1 MQRSIGNAR
10 VILSIQYL
18 RALAAL
24 AVAVYHVGNHAGVSF
39 EVGAAGVDLFFVIS
53 GFIMWTVTV
62 DRRSGPGPFLADR
75 ITRIAPPYILLTV
88 ATYLTARYVP
98 AVFPN
103 MRTSLSHAALSVLF
117 VPHVDPQGTSFPQ
130 IVSGWTLNYEMFF
143 YVVFATMLLVP
154 ERARVQVSTAVLV
167 LLPVAGLLVGGSS
180 PIVRAYT
187 SPLLLE
193 FCAGLWL
200 GAAWKGGW
208 LPGAGWGGIGLA
220 TGVAGFAL
228 WQALQGTDPGAWRAL
243 MWGLPALLVVGGA
256 LAIER
261 QNKVAASWPLL
272 LVGNASY
279 SIYLVN
285 AFTTAAAWRLMH
297 GLPLP
302 LYYVGGIVTSV
313 VGGLAFWWVVERP
326 LTRTIRQRLHRP
338 IPISEVVPPAV
349 SATP

>member
-24 AVAVYHVGNHAGVSF
+24 SVAVYHVGNHAGVSF

-62 DRRSGPGPFLADR
+62 GRRSSPGLFLADR

-88 ATYLTARYVP
+88 LTYLTARYVP

-143 YVVFATMLLVP
+143 YVVFAMVLLVP
-154 ERARVQVSTAVLV
+154 ERARVQVSTAVLTF
-167 LLPVAGLLVGGSS
+167 LPVAGLLIGGSS

-200 GAAWKGGW
+200 GAAWRNGW
-208 LPGAGWGGIGLA
+208 LPGASWGRIGLT

-243 MWGLPALLVVGGA
+243 VWGLPALLVVGGA
-256 LAIER
+256 LAVER
-261 QNKVAASWPLL
+261 QKDVAAVWPLL

-285 AFTTAAAWRLMH
+285 AFTTAAAWRLMR

-302 LYYVGGIVTSV
+302 LYYMGGIAASV
-313 VGGLAFWWVVERP
+313 SGGLAFWWIVERP
-326 LTRTIRQRLHRP
+326 LTRMIRQRLRRP
-338 IPISEVVPPAV
+338 IPISEAVPPAV
-349 SATP
+349 SAAP